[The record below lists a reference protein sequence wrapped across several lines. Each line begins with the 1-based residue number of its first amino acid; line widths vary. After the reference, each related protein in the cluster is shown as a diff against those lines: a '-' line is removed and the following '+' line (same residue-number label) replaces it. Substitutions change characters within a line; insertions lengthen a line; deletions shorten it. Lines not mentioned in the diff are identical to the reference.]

1 MKWLSRLEKGNWS
14 TLGPLYQVD
23 DRVAE
28 MQLYA
33 VVTQKTLNVSLFA
46 YPKF

>member
-14 TLGPLYQVD
+14 TLGPFSQVMFD

-33 VVTQKTLNVSLFA
+33 VVTQKTLNILICLS
-46 YPKF
+46 